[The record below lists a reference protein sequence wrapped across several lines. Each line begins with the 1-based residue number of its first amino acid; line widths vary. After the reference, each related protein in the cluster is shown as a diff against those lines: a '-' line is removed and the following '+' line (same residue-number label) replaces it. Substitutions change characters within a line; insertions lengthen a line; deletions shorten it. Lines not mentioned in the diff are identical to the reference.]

1 MPNFV
6 WAPQLH
12 ITIIKYKI
20 NRYYVFKK
28 NKTTNNFFSDIPDEL
43 SYIVLLEDWEI
54 ASDNL
59 ELLDKKLGGGQF
71 GIVMQGLLTT
81 AKGDSEV
88 VAVKMLKGIHVY

>member
-1 MPNFV
+1 MF
-6 WAPQLH
+6 L
-12 ITIIKYKI
+12 
-20 NRYYVFKK
+20 K
-28 NKTTNNFFSDIPDEL
+28 NLRQRNSFFLDIPDEL

-88 VAVKMLKGIHVY
+88 VAVKMLKGIHV